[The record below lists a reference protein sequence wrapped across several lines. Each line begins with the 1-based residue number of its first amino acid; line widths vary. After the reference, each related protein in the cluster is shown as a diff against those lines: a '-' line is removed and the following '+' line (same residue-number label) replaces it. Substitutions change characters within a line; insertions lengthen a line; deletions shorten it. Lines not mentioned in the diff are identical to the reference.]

1 MYKLNN
7 ILLSTYGILPGRVSG
22 EGIAVKGLFDLP
34 KRIGTTSHK
43 WDEFNGVEPYVDA
56 DEIFLG
62 GRTLVFQGIMLGSK
76 SDIETNI
83 FNLKTAIDAFNAT
96 VPFETPYGNA
106 CVIVQKITPKIYIG
120 GATVIIEFR
129 EPSVGANCGV
139 SVEETVYLSEIYS
152 ETAVK
157 NNCADGYDGST
168 VTFTSPAGQF
178 SSPISVAAA
187 NLLAVQWVQDR
198 KQDYANVHGTCT
210 IRPTIYYNEAQTAFK
225 YRNNCDPN
233 YTGSVVYLTVPAYTM
248 EHNSLISLADAN
260 EKALASAN
268 ALLTQEYANAN
279 GTCDFLVSFEM
290 TSETYTPI
298 SYGGSLHTQVFKVG
312 DHMLVGTKYSIMIYG
327 ITFSYTSIEGDTA
340 GSIADA
346 LLALINAE
354 MDWNKMNMKPLGADD
369 PSVFIF
375 MPGSGFIS
383 VWLSASATATA
394 WIGNPPWWNN
404 LQA

>member
-1 MYKLNN
+1 MYSLNN

-34 KRIGTTSHK
+34 KRIGVTSKK
-43 WDEFNGVEPYVDA
+43 WDEANGVEPYVDA

-76 SDIETNI
+76 STIETNI

-120 GATVIIEFR
+120 GATIIIEFR
-129 EPSVGANCGV
+129 EPQVGASCGV
-139 SVEETVYLSEIYS
+139 STEVTNHLSEVYS

-210 IRPTIYYNEAQTAFK
+210 LRPVIYYNEAQTVSLAKNDCAGGYF
-225 YRNNCDPN
+225 
-233 YTGSVVYLTVPAYTM
+233 GSVVSYTVPAYTM
-248 EHNSLISLADAN
+248 AHNSLISLADAN
-260 EKALASAN
+260 AKALAAAN
-268 ALLTQEYANAN
+268 AFLTQTYANAN
-279 GTCDFLVSFEM
+279 GTCSLSPTFV
-290 TSETYTPI
+290 ETWNNVQADAFRAQQFTV
-298 SYGGSLHTQVFKVG
+298 GSAIV
-312 DHMLVGTKYSIMIYG
+312 VGTIYNLMVYSHKV
-327 ITFSYTSIEGDTA
+327 SHTSILGDTPQ
-340 GSIADA
+340 SIVGKFVT
-346 LLALINAE
+346 LINNTTEAE
-354 MDWNKMNMKPLGADD
+354 WNDFNSAPLSGTIGFPPFAIAYSNI
-369 PSVFIF
+369 PNVLSVSLNKQNQF
-375 MPGSGFIS
+375 
-383 VWLSASATATA
+383 AA
-394 WIGNPPWWNN
+394 WIS
-404 LQA
+404 

>member
-34 KRIGTTSHK
+34 KRIGVTSKK
-43 WDEFNGVEPYVDA
+43 WDESNGVEPYVDA

-76 SDIETNI
+76 STIETNI

-106 CVIVQKITPKIYIG
+106 CVIVQKMTPKIYIG
-120 GATVIIEFR
+120 GATIIIEFR

-139 SVEETVYLSEIYS
+139 STEVTNYLSEVYS

-210 IRPTIYYNEAQTAFK
+210 IRPIIYYNEAQTATK

-233 YTGSVVYLTVPAYTM
+233 YSGSLVSLTVPAYTM
-248 EHNSLISLADAN
+248 AHNSLISLADAN
-260 EKALASAN
+260 AKAMAAAN
-268 ALLTQEYANAN
+268 ALLTQDYANLN
-279 GTCDFLVSFEM
+279 GVCEYLVSFIM
-290 TSETYTPI
+290 TDESYTPI
-298 SYGGSLHTQVFKVG
+298 SYGGSLHTQTFKVG
-312 DHMLVGTKYSIMIYG
+312 DHMLPGTNYSLMLYG
-327 ITFSYTSIEGDTA
+327 ITFTVTSVEGDTA

-346 LLALINAE
+346 FLAQMTAVT
-354 MDWNKMNMKPLGADD
+354 DWNVNNQLPVGAGN

-375 MPGSGFIS
+375 MPGSGYLS
-383 VWLSASATATA
+383 VWLSFSATATA

-404 LQA
+404 LQL